1 MNKGKLTGL
10 IFEFTNLL
18 QNRNIDEIPMNYNF
32 YISHGNGETD
42 MEENRNNGLDIFG
55 GNTAMQE
62 TIMAHANEL
71 LDSLLDF
78 KELMFYYSS
87 AIREIRTK
95 LEILDTEFE
104 LKYQR
109 NAISSIQSR
118 LKSRISIMEKM
129 NRKGWEI
136 STESIEQHLNDI
148 AGIRVICSY
157 VDDIYSIAE
166 ALIRQNDIELI
177 EKKDY
182 ISNPKPNGYRSLHL
196 IVSVPVYFAESTR
209 RVKAE
214 IQIRTIAMDFWASLE
229 HQIKYK
235 KQIKNPENVA
245 DQLKKCAD
253 IITYTDILM
262 QNIRNQID
270 DEQPEKSELDKI
282 YDKLKKFDVPIGE

>member
-1 MNKGKLTGL
+1 
-10 IFEFTNLL
+10 
-18 QNRNIDEIPMNYNF
+18 
-32 YISHGNGETD
+32 
-42 MEENRNNGLDIFG
+42 MEENKNNSLDIFG
-55 GNTAMQE
+55 GNQAMQE

-71 LDSLLDF
+71 LDTMLDF

-95 LEILDTEFE
+95 LEILDTEFQ

-109 NAISSIQSR
+109 NPISSIQTR
-118 LKSRISIMEKM
+118 LKSRISILEKL

-136 STESIEQHLNDI
+136 STESIEAHLNDI

-166 ALIRQNDIELI
+166 ALIRQSDIELI

-196 IVSVPVYFAESTR
+196 IVSVPVYFSRSTR

-235 KQIKNPENVA
+235 KQINDPENIA

-262 QNIRNQID
+262 QNIRQQID

>member
-1 MNKGKLTGL
+1 MDENNNTGL
-10 IFEFTNLL
+10 DLFE
-18 QNRNIDEIPMNYNF
+18 
-32 YISHGNGETD
+32 GNP
-42 MEENRNNGLDIFG
+42 
-55 GNTAMQE
+55 AMQE
-62 TIMAHANEL
+62 AIMSHANEL
-71 LDSLLDF
+71 LDTLLDF

-109 NAISSIQSR
+109 NPISSIQTR
-118 LKSRISIMEKM
+118 LKSRISIIEKM
-129 NRKGWEI
+129 KRKGWELT
-136 STESIEQHLNDI
+136 TESIETHLSDI
-148 AGIRVICSY
+148 AGIRVICYY

-177 EKKDY
+177 ERKDY
-182 ISNPKPNGYRSLHL
+182 IANPKPNGYRSLHL

-209 RVKAE
+209 RIKAE

-235 KQIKNPENVA
+235 KQISDPQQIS

-253 IITYTDILM
+253 IITYTDLLM
-262 QNIRNQID
+262 QSIRQQTD
-270 DEQPEKSELDKI
+270 DDQAEMSELDKI
-282 YDKLKKFDVPIGE
+282 YDKLKKFDVPIGD

>member
-1 MNKGKLTGL
+1 
-10 IFEFTNLL
+10 
-18 QNRNIDEIPMNYNF
+18 
-32 YISHGNGETD
+32 
-42 MEENRNNGLDIFG
+42 MEENNNALDIFG
-55 GNTAMQE
+55 GNDDVKQ
-62 TIMAHANEL
+62 TIMAHANEI
-71 LDSLLDF
+71 LDTMLDF

-109 NAISSIQSR
+109 NPISSIQTR
-118 LKSRISIMEKM
+118 LKSRLSIMEKM
-129 NRKGWEI
+129 NRKGWELT
-136 STESIEQHLNDI
+136 TESVEQHLNDI

-209 RVKAE
+209 RIKAE

-229 HQIKYK
+229 HQLRYK
-235 KQIKNPENVA
+235 NSAKVPDSVRRE
-245 DQLKKCAD
+245 LFRCAET
-253 IITYTDILM
+253 IAMTDREMEEIA
-262 QNIRNQID
+262 I
-270 DEQPEKSELDKI
+270 ELQALD
-282 YDKLKKFDVPIGE
+282 